1 MSMSY
6 DPAAPVPD
14 FPAGLRYFPF
24 CSGDYSR
31 LDGLPT
37 VEKRGF
43 GHFDDQLV
51 TFLIKLDC
59 AAGDNAATVATA
71 DWLILGYVTFNAEI
85 VQYNPQD
92 PEVLAYRTELVP
104 GTPRYLSTDY
114 TTHMP
119 RLTRHA
125 MRKHE
130 ANCEP
135 IYQTLHALVK
145 RLAEHRLSKTRTRVC
160 TGDNSD
166 AMLIF
171 SETEFRWAEYEHRRE
186 WPQNFEVSFSLLL
199 PALLQRSS
207 FIGCFVW
214 IWCCVYS
221 HSIHAQSQHTFTVTA
236 YLHSHS
242 IPYVRT

>member
-1 MSMSY
+1 MSRSY
-6 DPAAPVPD
+6 DPDAPVPD

-24 CSGDYSR
+24 CSGYYSR

-37 VEKRGF
+37 VENRGF
-43 GHFDDQLV
+43 GHFDDELV

-71 DWLILGYVTFNAEI
+71 DWLILGYVNAEI
-85 VQYNPQD
+85 VQYDPQD
-92 PEVLAYRTELVP
+92 PEVLAYRAELVP

-166 AMLIF
+166 AILIF
-171 SETEFRWAEYEHRRE
+171 SETEFRWAEYEHRRG
-186 WPQNFEVSFSLLL
+186 WPQKFEVSFRLLL
-199 PALLQRSS
+199 PTLLQRSS
-207 FIGCFVW
+207 FVGGFVW
-214 IWCCVYS
+214 TWCCVLHMYS
-221 HSIHAQSQHTFTVTA
+221 HSIPSTEHATSEHNTTVT
-236 YLHSHS
+236 
-242 IPYVRT
+242 RFT